1 MDTTK
6 YRSKLDDLKHELA
19 ARVERTHRHIYEK
32 DEPVSAEYSEQS
44 VEMENQQLVYA
55 LDAEGKLLLKRIDKA
70 LMRIEK
76 GGFGFCEEC
85 GESIAEGRLAAVPYA
100 ELCINCANKE

>member
-6 YRSKLDDLKHELA
+6 FQTKLHDLKQELA

-55 LDAEGKLLLKRIDKA
+55 LDTEGKLLLTRIDKA
-70 LMRIEK
+70 LMRIED
-76 GGFGFCEEC
+76 GGFGVCEEC

-100 ELCINCANKE
+100 ELCINCASKE